1 MKRRIFIIAGLLGTV
16 SLSVKAS
23 DEFRTA
29 ALAAIRSVAPS
40 VAAKNVRLLATP
52 DLLTPL
58 SVVKVLRSTFDP
70 TLERWQLQLQ
80 CVPRTACLPTLAIV
94 ESPDQNLFH
103 PDTSSTSDLVPK
115 VRAGERKQLS
125 VDIGTIRM
133 RRAVVCLQSGH
144 AGDQIRVRELNGRKV
159 LLAIILPDGTLSI
172 WRTQ

>member
-1 MKRRIFIIAGLLGTV
+1 MKRRIFIIVGLLGTV

-29 ALAAIRSVAPS
+29 ALAAIRSVAPE
-40 VAAKNVRLLATP
+40 VAVENVRLLATP

-58 SVVKVLRSTFDP
+58 SRVKILRSAFDP
-70 TLERWQLQLQ
+70 TLARWQVQLQ
-80 CVPRTACLPTLAIV
+80 CVPRTACLPTLALV
-94 ESPDQNLFH
+94 ESPDQNLFRTGT
-103 PDTSSTSDLVPK
+103 TSTGDLVPK

-125 VDIGTIRM
+125 ADIGTIRM
-133 RRAVVCLQSGH
+133 RRTVVSLQSGH

-159 LLAIILPDGTLSI
+159 LLAIILPDGTLSV